1 VTVATADAPLELA
14 AICVFPTDLPVMTPA
29 DDTVTTFVSALDQ
42 NTVAPEITCP
52 FAPRTSA
59 CNVACAPTVIDGA
72 LGVMTI

>member
-1 VTVATADAPLELA
+1 
-14 AICVFPTDLPVMTPA
+14 MTPA